1 MALEPAGLSWPV
13 VQRLQTLGGT
23 LKWLQSEDDKYELV
37 ANVTNIMAAYR
48 SGQLRW
54 NPGLVT
60 YWSKGVQL
68 CQPRPFKWDEFD
80 LINAEHAGHT
90 GFWVEGVCLFKNART
105 SRKLICVA

>member
-1 MALEPAGLSWPV
+1 MALEPAGLSWAV
-13 VQRLQTLGGT
+13 VLRLQTLQGSLT
-23 LKWLQSEDDKYELV
+23 WLQSENDKYELV

-68 CQPRPFKWDEFD
+68 CQPRPFRWDEFD
-80 LINAEHAGHT
+80 FINAKHDGHT
-90 GFWVEGVCLFKNART
+90 SFMVEGVCFFKHLN
-105 SRKLICVA
+105 